1 VGLDFFRFP
10 CIFPSIPH
18 YFASKKHIMVP
29 TSDNLW
35 QKMADGGMTFRS
47 RSTELPYMNIPAGN
61 AVDIGLMLH
70 DSPDLWRGLWREGEM
85 ACLFADTNLGKSILA
100 VQMGNDVAH
109 RFKRNVLYF
118 DFEHSIAQFARRY
131 SINRKP
137 FKFSP
142 YFRRVNLREIYGPA
156 PFGKEVVDGIERMV
170 VDNRAAAIVIDN
182 LTSVIGDVS
191 NPRLVRRFI
200 EQISVIK
207 ARYDLSILIVT
218 HSKRHNAFAPLGVN
232 HLACAPILSAFCD
245 SIFAI
250 GRSTVNPQAHYIK
263 QIKSRTTEFR
273 HGADSV
279 IQASIGWHDYGLTF
293 AIGDEAKESI
303 LIDRIS
309 PILWRQL
316 QSAQAMSKSGV
327 PIRQIAGTLGISKS
341 SVHRLLHRYDVITV
355 PDAEEQEAEENQPKN
370 NKKSTKNP
378 RNNPAEKEAKK
389 ETEKELGQSSQQQEN
404 EADNPTNIVPPDE
417 PDLSQSAA
425 ESDEE
430 SEVETPAT
438 PATLRRNSKHK
449 SKHRSKHRR

>member
-1 VGLDFFRFP
+1 
-10 CIFPSIPH
+10 
-18 YFASKKHIMVP
+18 MVP

-61 AVDIGLMLH
+61 AVDVGLMLH

-131 SINRKP
+131 SVNRKP

-200 EQISVIK
+200 EQ
-207 ARYDLSILIVT
+207 
-218 HSKRHNAFAPLGVN
+218 
-232 HLACAPILSAFCD
+232 
-245 SIFAI
+245 
-250 GRSTVNPQAHYIK
+250 
-263 QIKSRTTEFR
+263 
-273 HGADSV
+273 
-279 IQASIGWHDYGLTF
+279 
-293 AIGDEAKESI
+293 
-303 LIDRIS
+303 
-309 PILWRQL
+309 
-316 QSAQAMSKSGV
+316 
-327 PIRQIAGTLGISKS
+327 
-341 SVHRLLHRYDVITV
+341 
-355 PDAEEQEAEENQPKN
+355 
-370 NKKSTKNP
+370 
-378 RNNPAEKEAKK
+378 
-389 ETEKELGQSSQQQEN
+389 
-404 EADNPTNIVPPDE
+404 
-417 PDLSQSAA
+417 
-425 ESDEE
+425 
-430 SEVETPAT
+430 
-438 PATLRRNSKHK
+438 
-449 SKHRSKHRR
+449 

>member
-1 VGLDFFRFP
+1 M
-10 CIFPSIPH
+10 I
-18 YFASKKHIMVP
+18 P

-47 RSTELPYMNIPAGN
+47 RSPELPYMNIPAGN
-61 AVDIGLMLH
+61 AVDVGLMLH

-131 SINRKP
+131 SINKKP

-279 IQASIGWHDYGLTF
+279 IQASIGWHDFGLTF

-327 PIRQIAGTLGISKS
+327 PIRQIASTLGISKS

-355 PDAEEQEAEENQPKN
+355 PDAEEPEKEEKFFL
-370 NKKSTKNP
+370 KSPLFTKFP
-378 RNNPAEKEAKK
+378 QNNPTEKGAKK
-389 ETEKELGQSSQQQEN
+389 EIKNGVEQSSQRQDD
-404 EADNPTNIVPPDE
+404 EADNPTNLVPLDE
-417 PDLSQSAA
+417 PDLSQSTA
-425 ESDEE
+425 ESIEE
-430 SEVETPAT
+430 TASSPAVQ
-438 PATLRRNSKHK
+438 RRNSKNK
-449 SKHRSKHRR
+449 TKHRSKHRH

>member
-1 VGLDFFRFP
+1 
-10 CIFPSIPH
+10 
-18 YFASKKHIMVP
+18 MVP

-47 RSTELPYMNIPAGN
+47 RSPELPYMNIPAGN

-70 DSPDLWRGLWREGEM
+70 DSPDLWRGLWHEGEM

-131 SINRKP
+131 SVNRKP

-200 EQISVIK
+200 EQIAVIK

-355 PDAEEQEAEENQPKN
+355 PDAEEAEKEEKFFQ
-370 NKKSTKNP
+370 KSPLFTKFP
-378 RNNPAEKEAKK
+378 QNNPAEKEAKK
-389 ETEKELGQSSQQQEN
+389 EIKNVVEQSSQQQDDEG
-404 EADNPTNIVPPDE
+404 DSPTNLVPLDE
-417 PDLSQSAA
+417 PDLSQSTA
-425 ESDEE
+425 ESIEGTA
-430 SEVETPAT
+430 SSPAVQ
-438 PATLRRNSKHK
+438 RRNTKHK
-449 SKHRSKHRR
+449 SKHRSKHRH